1 MECLFQSRAIRV
13 KVTEVKI
20 EIAAELESKLGT
32 NTLKGSQ
39 G

>member
-1 MECLFQSRAIRV
+1 MDCLFQLRAIRV
-13 KVTEVKI
+13 RMMAIKTET
-20 EIAAELESKLGT
+20 AAELESKLGT

>member
-1 MECLFQSRAIRV
+1 VRVMEI
-13 KVTEVKI
+13 KTG
-20 EIAAELESKLGT
+20 IAAELESKLGT

>member
-1 MECLFQSRAIRV
+1 MECLFQLKAIRV
-13 KVTEVKI
+13 RVMEVKI